1 MPERIVQCHGC
12 FDLLHLGHIRHFEA
26 ARKSGDF
33 LIVTITPDRFVNK
46 GRYRPVFQ
54 DVQRAEA
61 VRALKCV
68 DEVRITDSPTAADA
82 IREIRPAVFAK
93 GPDYRAET
101 LDPGERQALA
111 DVGAE
116 LLITDTQK
124 WSSTA
129 LITQE
134 SLPTEARDYLA
145 NLRQTYTAS
154 EVKGWLYKT
163 RALKVLVIG
172 DAIQDE
178 YVYVNSL
185 GKSGKDPMPAVQK
198 VSEEAFDGGAYAV
211 SEHVK
216 ACTDAVRFVT
226 GPVTVKRRFI
236 ERYPFQKLFEV
247 YEMDE
252 YKAND
257 ETPWLLETL
266 PDELSQA
273 DLVIVADY
281 GHGLLT
287 PDVIGLI
294 SHGAKYLAVN
304 TQANA
309 GNHGYNTI
317 SKYDGGRVSFVSLSE
332 RELRL
337 DTRDQRGDVE
347 ALAKPL
353 AIAHAGTVLI
363 TRGEKGCLAVKRL
376 QQAVETTKAPAL
388 TTHAVDR
395 TGAGDAVF
403 AITACLA
410 AVGMPLDLLTFMAS
424 VVGTQAVGIV
434 GNARYIERQSLVA
447 AVESYLS

>member
-26 ARKSGDF
+26 ARNAGDF
-33 LIVTITPDRFVNK
+33 LIVTITPDRFVHK

-61 VRALKCV
+61 VRALRCV

-93 GPDYRAET
+93 GPDYRADT

-129 LITQE
+129 LLAGD
-134 SLPTEARDYLA
+134 SLSPEARDYLSS
-145 NLRQTYTAS
+145 LRQKYTPS

-178 YVYVNSL
+178 YHYVKTL
-185 GKSGKDPMPAVQK
+185 GKSGKDPTPAAQYLRHDVM
-198 VSEEAFDGGAYAV
+198 DGGVNAV
-211 SEHVK
+211 VEHVK
-216 ACTDAVRFVT
+216 ACTDAVRMIT
-226 GPVTVKRRFI
+226 GPTTVKVRFV
-236 ERYPFQKLFEV
+236 EDYPFQKNYEV
-247 YEMDE
+247 YYMNEA
-252 YKAND
+252 KAND

-266 PDELSQA
+266 PDELTQA

-304 TQANA
+304 TQANP
-309 GNHGYNTI
+309 GNLGFHVI
-317 SKYDGGRVSFVSLSE
+317 
-332 RELRL
+332 
-337 DTRDQRGDVE
+337 TRYPRPVN
-347 ALAKPL
+347 
-353 AIAHAGTVLI
+353 AGT
-363 TRGEKGCLAVKRL
+363 
-376 QQAVETTKAPAL
+376 
-388 TTHAVDR
+388 
-395 TGAGDAVF
+395 
-403 AITACLA
+403 
-410 AVGMPLDLLTFMAS
+410 
-424 VVGTQAVGIV
+424 
-434 GNARYIERQSLVA
+434 
-447 AVESYLS
+447 

>member
-26 ARKSGDF
+26 ARNAGDF
-33 LIVTITPDRFVNK
+33 LIVTITPDRFVYK

-61 VRALKCV
+61 VRALRCV

-93 GPDYRAET
+93 GPDYRADT

-134 SLPTEARDYLA
+134 SLPVEARDYLA
-145 NLRQTYTAS
+145 NLRQKYTAS
-154 EVKGWLYKT
+154 EVKGWLYKA

-198 VSEEAFDGGAYAV
+198 VSEETFAGGAYAV

-266 PDELSQA
+266 PDELANA

-294 SHGAKYLAVN
+294 SHGAKFLAVN

-317 SKYDGGRVSFVSLSE
+317 SKYQRADFISLSE

-337 DTRDQRGDVE
+337 DARDQQAKVE
-347 ALAKPL
+347 YLAGKVSSGVD
-353 AIAHAGTVLI
+353 ATVLV
-363 TRGEKGCLAVKRL
+363 TRGEKGCLAGDRRGL
-376 QQAVETTKAPAL
+376 SDAPAL

-403 AITACLA
+403 AVTACLA

-434 GNARYIERQSLVA
+434 GNARYIERGPLVA

>member
-1 MPERIVQCHGC
+1 
-12 FDLLHLGHIRHFEA
+12 
-26 ARKSGDF
+26 
-33 LIVTITPDRFVNK
+33 
-46 GRYRPVFQ
+46 
-54 DVQRAEA
+54 
-61 VRALKCV
+61 
-68 DEVRITDSPTAADA
+68 
-82 IREIRPAVFAK
+82 
-93 GPDYRAET
+93 
-101 LDPGERQALA
+101 
-111 DVGAE
+111 
-116 LLITDTQK
+116 
-124 WSSTA
+124 
-129 LITQE
+129 
-134 SLPTEARDYLA
+134 
-145 NLRQTYTAS
+145 
-154 EVKGWLYKT
+154 
-163 RALKVLVIG
+163 VLVIG

-198 VSEEAFDGGAYAV
+198 VSEETFAGGAYAV

-216 ACTDAVRFVT
+216 ACTETVRFVT

-317 SKYDGGRVSFVSLSE
+317 SKYPRADFISLSE

-337 DTRDQRGDVE
+337 DARDQQAPVDQ
-347 ALAKPL
+347 LAFKAGCVHYAK
-353 AIAHAGTVLI
+353 AILT
-363 TRGEKGCLAVKRL
+363 TRGEKGCLGVGKHD
-376 QQAVETTKAPAL
+376 VSTAPAL

-403 AITACLA
+403 AVTACLA

-434 GNARYIERQSLVA
+434 GNARYIERESLVA
-447 AVESYLS
+447 AVEAYLS

>member
-26 ARKSGDF
+26 ARKAGDF

-82 IREIRPAVFAK
+82 IRAIRPAVFAK

-129 LITQE
+129 LLAGD
-134 SLPTEARDYLA
+134 SLSPEARDYLA
-145 NLRQTYTAS
+145 SLRQKYTAS

-198 VSEEAFDGGAYAV
+198 VSEETFAGGAYAV

-266 PDELSQA
+266 PDELAQA

-317 SKYDGGRVSFVSLSE
+317 SKYQRADFISLSE

-337 DTRDQRGDVE
+337 DARNQQLGAGMLAWMAATKHGADV
-347 ALAKPL
+347 L
-353 AIAHAGTVLI
+353 V
-363 TRGEKGCLAVKRL
+363 TRGEKGCLAHGG
-376 QQAVETTKAPAL
+376 AGACTEAPAL

-403 AITACLA
+403 AVTACLA

-434 GNARYIERQSLVA
+434 GNARYIEREPLVA